1 MRHSAPARKLLRAL
15 DDELAAAAERRG
27 EPLEWTERDRAV
39 LDLIA
44 ANTDR
49 KVDLSARYTD
59 AEDTK
64 TRVKLSAELRL
75 LEAALAR
82 LLRQIETEPPVVS
95 QRSAK
100 ARAAAHA
107 RWNRSA

>member
-1 MRHSAPARKLLRAL
+1 MRHSAEARKMLRAL
-15 DDELAAAAERRG
+15 DAELASASERRG

-39 LDLIA
+39 LELIA
-44 ANTDR
+44 GNIDR
-49 KVDLSARYTD
+49 KTDLSARYHD

-82 LLRQIETEPPVVS
+82 LLRQIETEPPVIS